1 MDKTKNLVQWQKGQ
15 SGNPNG
21 RPKADPNL
29 REIARGH
36 TDAAIRVLLD
46 VMQDAEASPSA
57 RVSAAE
63 SILSRGHGKPE
74 STNNVNLNGG
84 NFVDYLRN
92 LVGPGGA
99 EPPDEVEEKPN
110 GVRNG
115 SANGHA

>member
-1 MDKTKNLVQWQKGQ
+1 MVGRPFEKGV
-15 SGNPNG
+15 SGNPSG
-21 RPKADPNL
+21 RPKADPTL
-29 REIARGH
+29 REMARGH
-36 TDAAIRVLLD
+36 TETALRVLVE
-46 VMQDAEASPSA
+46 VMTKSDAPPSA

-99 EPPDEVEEKPN
+99 EPPEEVATKPN

-115 SANGHA
+115 SASGHA